1 MNLLA
6 RAAALVVAISFPIH
20 AQEGE
25 PEEPLDLELLEFLAD
40 WETEDGALI
49 DPAMLEE
56 ERLARMLDEAAERED
71 E

>member
-1 MNLLA
+1 ML
-6 RAAALVVAISFPIH
+6 AISFPVH
-20 AQEGE
+20 AQEAE
-25 PEEPLDLELLEFLAD
+25 PEEPPDLELLEFIAD
-40 WETEDGALI
+40 WETDDGALI